1 MRPPR
6 ATTLEQ
12 SQGTGSDRSVDVR
25 PLVALVIVAC
35 RAALPTF
42 RFLWRHRRYHGP
54 AAGVCWPTM
63 AGIGA
68 GIGKAAS
75 TVNEHVRML
84 ELAGLVTLLVA
95 GGQDRPNIYLMR
107 GYDRPTDEALA
118 AELAVAWGL
127 DPADAPA
134 ILADRLDVT
143 AHRTV
148 RRKHRPSD
156 RHRRTV
162 DQRVERR
169 HEKAR
174 RAATTRPLTPR
185 KSAQGRPRKS
195 ACNPATR
202 GHLST
207 RDAKAPPRW
216 VVSTASPPPP
226 WTNEEKRRWRE
237 RTRTD
242 QVVTTGMYGRFKPS
256 RGFDRVGA
264 LRALRA
270 APDGAGTERKGRA
283 P

>member
-1 MRPPR
+1 MATNIGQVRPIGNDR
-6 ATTLEQ
+6 A
-12 SQGTGSDRSVDVR
+12 DVR
-25 PLVALVIVAC
+25 PLHRLIEAQC
-35 RAALPTF
+35 PAARKTF
-42 RFLWRHRRYHGP
+42 DHLWSKRRWHGP
-54 AAGVCWPTM
+54 GAGVCWPTM
-63 AGIGA
+63 AGTGYAIGR
-68 GIGKAAS
+68 KAPS
-75 TVNEHVRML
+75 TINEHIRML
-84 ELAGLVTLLVA
+84 ELVEVVTLLVA

-118 AELAVAWGL
+118 AELAAAWNL
-127 DPADAPA
+127 DPAEAPG
-134 ILADRLDVT
+134 ILAAALDVT
-143 AHRTV
+143 AHRAA
-148 RRKHRPSD
+148 RRRHRPTD
-156 RHRRTV
+156 RQRRTLH
-162 DQRVERR
+162 QRIERR
-169 HEKAR
+169 REKAA
-174 RAATTRPLTPR
+174 RAAASRPLTPR

-202 GHLST
+202 GQVST